1 VTDGVLAALGTA
13 PAIGHAPLRVENH
26 SSTTGTGGVLAT
38 LSTHPPLDVENQLL
52 TMRVKWAGPTP
63 RKEVS
68 VRNLPPEKP
77 SMLATFVSVFLAF

>member
-1 VTDGVLAALGTA
+1 LKITPQP
-13 PAIGHAPLRVENH
+13 PA
-26 SSTTGTGGVLAT
+26 TGGVLAT

-77 SMLATFVSVFLAF
+77 SMLATFVSVFFSVLKPNLSGLGFVI